1 MQGFAVDNEH
11 LDVFE
16 GGRRTKCHSIHG
28 AHLGNNLADFV
39 GINFAARICK
49 TRLDVRLG
57 SVKKF
62 FKNRHW
68 RCKFYGCRRIII
80 RHKISRVF
88 VGSADPNPLVAG
100 KGNQILRNHGIEVF
114 EDCLR
119 EECDRINEIFLHYI
133 RKKKPYVMMKYAM
146 TLDGKIATVSG
157 KSRWITGPA
166 ARRKVHEDRNRLA
179 AIMVGIGTVLTD
191 DPMLNCRLDEFE
203 AVPSD

>member
-1 MQGFAVDNEH
+1 MNHLQDGFNPRYMKIAIGLALRGAGKVNPNPLVGAVIVKNGQVIGSGYHTAYGRLHAEREAFRSLKNPADAEGADLYVTLEPCCHQGKQPPCTDA
-11 LDVFE
+11 
-16 GGRRTKCHSIHG
+16 
-28 AHLGNNLADFV
+28 
-39 GINFAARICK
+39 
-49 TRLDVRLG
+49 
-57 SVKKF
+57 
-62 FKNRHW
+62 
-68 RCKFYGCRRIII
+68 II

-100 KGNQILRNHGIEVF
+100 KGNQILRSHGIEVF

-166 ARRKVHEDRNRLA
+166 ARKKVHEDRNRLA
-179 AIMVGIGTVLTD
+179 AIMVGIGTVL
-191 DPMLNCRLDEFE
+191 
-203 AVPSD
+203 